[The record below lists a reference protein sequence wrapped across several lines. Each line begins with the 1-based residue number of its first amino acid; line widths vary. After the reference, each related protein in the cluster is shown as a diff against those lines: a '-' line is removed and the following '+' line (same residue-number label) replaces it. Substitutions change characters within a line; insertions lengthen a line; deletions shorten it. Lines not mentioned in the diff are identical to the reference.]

1 MSMKQMMEQ
10 LKTEKGLGEY
20 QNIAH
25 GHEAVKVNWKKTILM
40 NLVGMHGSSVRVGK
54 YFLFYFTPMGM
65 GLVEYHSKT
74 MEGIDTMLP
83 WKEITEF
90 QVEKGFLENDLKF
103 TYQGQKFHMKLS
115 RVMLTDPWVKENM
128 KNLMANQ
135 FYRIS
140 M

>member
-1 MSMKQMMEQ
+1 
-10 LKTEKGLGEY
+10 
-20 QNIAH
+20 
-25 GHEAVKVNWKKTILM
+25 
-40 NLVGMHGSSVRVGK
+40 
-54 YFLFYFTPMGM
+54 MGM

-83 WKEITEF
+83 WKEITDF
-90 QVEKGFLENDLKF
+90 QVKKGLLEHDMKF

-115 RVMLTDPWVKENM
+115 RVMMTDPWVKENM